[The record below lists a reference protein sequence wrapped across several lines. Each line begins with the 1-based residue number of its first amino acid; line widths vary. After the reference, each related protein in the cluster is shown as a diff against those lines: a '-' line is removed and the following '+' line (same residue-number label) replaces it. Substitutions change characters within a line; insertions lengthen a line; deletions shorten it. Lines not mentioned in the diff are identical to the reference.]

1 MNTTEHTHVYVHVF
15 QLYLCVFVCIQEVH
29 LMYDDKVHDNIM
41 VILYISLVIVLNT
54 IDYIIV
60 L

>member
-1 MNTTEHTHVYVHVF
+1 
-15 QLYLCVFVCIQEVH
+15 
-29 LMYDDKVHDNIM
+29 MYDDKVHDNIM

-54 IDYIIV
+54 IDHIIV